1 MVTVQYRVGCFF
13 STVKTN
19 VCPVLSCKYAEHI
32 ELFSIMFYH
41 KTRSAD
47 CPGGGKTYGGRIDE
61 SKTLHVGTAGLVAL
75 EDGFRG
81 L

>member
-1 MVTVQYRVGCFF
+1 MNKGSFDACVVMQCIGRREAAA
-13 STVKTN
+13 KIA
-19 VCPVLSCKYAEHI
+19 LAEEKH
-32 ELFSIMFYH
+32 
-41 KTRSAD
+41 TA
-47 CPGGGKTYGGRIDE
+47 GGRIDE